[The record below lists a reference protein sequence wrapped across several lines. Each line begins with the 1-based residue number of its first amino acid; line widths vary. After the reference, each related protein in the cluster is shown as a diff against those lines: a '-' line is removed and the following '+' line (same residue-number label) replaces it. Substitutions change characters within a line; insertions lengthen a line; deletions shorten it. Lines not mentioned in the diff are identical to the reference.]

1 MYPTKVVVREVQSD
15 SGFQVRQLL
24 AERIREPRK
33 SSHCH
38 PDCEVLPSDKASRN
52 LLRIGIALSDL
63 GYNPRDAWW
72 GVPRFGSIELP
83 IIAKHFCQLR
93 EIYVQPKAVR
103 HSSSVKIDG
112 LRMRSARSCR
122 T

>member
-1 MYPTKVVVREVQSD
+1 MNATEMVVREIQGD
-15 SGFQVRQLL
+15 SSLQMRQLL

-38 PDCEVLPSDKASRN
+38 PDREVLPSDKASRN

-72 GVPRFGSIELP
+72 GVNKKIREACGRLRCRVEDKKAARELVAP
-83 IIAKHFCQLR
+83 
-93 EIYVQPKAVR
+93 VGP
-103 HSSSVKIDG
+103 
-112 LRMRSARSCR
+112 
-122 T
+122 